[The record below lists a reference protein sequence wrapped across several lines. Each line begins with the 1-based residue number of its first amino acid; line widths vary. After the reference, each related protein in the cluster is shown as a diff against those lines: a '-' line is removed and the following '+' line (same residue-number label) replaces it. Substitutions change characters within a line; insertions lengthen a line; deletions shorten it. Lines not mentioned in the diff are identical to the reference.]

1 LARNL
6 RLPISNNR
14 EGELTKKNEKTKDN
28 AVLSLFR
35 NITLCNSREGVDAVF
50 VIARFLDA
58 EGINENNFLLFLLI
72 LETNNS
78 FVIDGLTGK
87 RNPFL
92 LFSSI
97 NPSWFMLKETF
108 RILAQFKRNE
118 ICEKGLLSF
127 LGIIQNAYKSSNFG
141 FSLYELSISDV
152 YNIGKYLDKKKGQDD
167 KANILLLSILLDIYN
182 VGINNKKMRIK
193 RVAIM
198 ANSIRMAFFDER
210 KDMSDAIPDVL
221 LIKSDYKK
229 RQIKPGIVIGKADR

>member
-1 LARNL
+1 M

-14 EGELTKKNEKTKDN
+14 EVELTKKNEKIKDN

-35 NITLCNSREGVDAVF
+35 NIALCTSREGVDAAF

-58 EGINENNFLLFLLI
+58 EGINENNFLLYLLI

-108 RILAQFKRNE
+108 RILARFKRNE
-118 ICEKGLLSF
+118 ICEKGLFSF
-127 LGIIQNAYKSSNFG
+127 LGIIQNAYKLSNFG

-167 KANILLLSILLDIYN
+167 ETNILLLGILLDIYN